1 MSVLFYIAGIFQMV
15 RPGPAPMAVC
25 ISSGMILIAYGII
38 KIIGYLSDD
47 LFCLAFQYGLGCG
60 LFLIVLGLNVRVWR
74 YLRPALGMLILLDGL
89 LPIQT
94 SKDSKKFGLEVWH
107 WFLICAVIVSV
118 LGALVVVSTFWEKP
132 SQMINGCAILAEGLM
147 NHLLVKS
154 TVVVMNG
161 HTRPEK
167 AAE

>member
-1 MSVLFYIAGIFQMV
+1 MIVLGT
-15 RPGPAPMAVC
+15 
-25 ISSGMILIAYGII
+25 
-38 KIIGYLSDD
+38 
-47 LFCLAFQYGLGCG
+47 
-60 LFLIVLGLNVRVWR
+60 IVLGLNVRVWR

-89 LPIQT
+89 LTIQT

-107 WFLICAVIVSV
+107 WILICAVIVSV

-132 SQMINGCAILAEGLM
+132 SQMINGCAILTEGLM

-154 TVVVMNG
+154 TVVVMND
-161 HTRPEK
+161 HIRPEK